1 MKKYITPEIKEN
13 IVVTE
18 GIATLTAWLEGTGSD
33 YVDAGITTY
42 YIES

>member
-13 IVVTE
+13 NVVTE
-18 GIATLTAWLEGTGSD
+18 GIASLNAWLDGAGSD